1 MAGIGSCLNPP
12 LSYTAR
18 MRKRPTEMGK
28 RMDTT
33 LMETDANDVMEMS
46 VLEHWRSTWTDL
58 SRTEEVT
65 AQGPSF
71 VLWHSDTNGFESPGF
86 FFSADAIDQLIPT
99 DELREAVRARI
110 DEIDHARDGCGA
122 GL

>member
-71 VLWHSDTNGFESPGF
+71 VLWHSDTSVLPRAFHLSEARPEHPAVEVGSRN
-86 FFSADAIDQLIPT
+86 SA
-99 DELREAVRARI
+99 
-110 DEIDHARDGCGA
+110 
-122 GL
+122 

>member
-1 MAGIGSCLNPP
+1 
-12 LSYTAR
+12 
-18 MRKRPTEMGK
+18 
-28 RMDTT
+28 MDTT

-110 DEIDHARDGCGA
+110 DEIDHARA
-122 GL
+122 MAVVLVFKEE